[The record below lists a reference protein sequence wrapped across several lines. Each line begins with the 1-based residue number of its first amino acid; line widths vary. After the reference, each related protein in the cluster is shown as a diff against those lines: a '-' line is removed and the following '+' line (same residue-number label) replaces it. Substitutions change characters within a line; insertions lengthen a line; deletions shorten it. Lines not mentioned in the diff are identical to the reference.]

1 MCRMTVDFEFKNE
14 IPVKSDPGGHAFH
27 CDWRQEKNRGT
38 HTMNP
43 SVIYLVRH
51 GSIISASGKEYI
63 GQNEVPL
70 SEEGVEQAWALRK
83 WLEPV
88 HFNYAFSSD
97 LRVPSGRAGSLQATV
112 LNQLKLFLLC
122 GKSALVTGK
131 GSRSREIEQR
141 FPEDYAARGRDMENS
156 RPPGGESFADC
167 RARVMDALRGII
179 DRAQGNILLV
189 GHSGVNRVILCDL
202 LGISVAKLLSIGQDY
217 GCLNIIDFSRPRMC
231 IKLIRSSTPLST
243 RPVEQNTEA
252 RDRRAARNKTG

>member
-1 MCRMTVDFEFKNE
+1 MTVDFEFKNE

-97 LRVPSGRAGSLQATV
+97 LSRTERTCRIIAGNRA
-112 LNQLKLFLLC
+112 
-122 GKSALVTGK
+122 KSIEVIPALREICLGDWEGFTF
-131 GSRSREIEQR
+131 REIEQR
-141 FPEDYAARGRDMENS
+141 FPEDYAARGRDMENW

-167 RARVMDALRGII
+167 RARVMDAFRGIL
-179 DRAQGNILLV
+179 DRSQGNILLV
-189 GHSGVNRVILCDL
+189 GHAGVNRLILCDL
-202 LGISVAKLLSIGQDY
+202 LGISVAKLHNIGQDY

-231 IKLIRSSTPLST
+231 IKLMNYTPLST

-252 RDRRAARNKTG
+252 RDRRAAPNSRG